1 MIFTTSCNG
10 LEYDNHYSKCCP
22 HLSIILFSLFSPS
35 SLFVKLMTQS
45 FISILEFLFYS
56 SFFLFYLH
64 LPSPDASQGPSPP
77 FFLLLLSR
85 LHHRT
90 HRIFCPLLLCRFKPE
105 FGLRNA
111 ETAELRKYPLRLTTP
126 PGTHPHRP
134 REIPVQKPARQKR
147 NKTKNED
154 LSEVSVF
161 SVDPTAGTVNK
172 PTE

>member
-10 LEYDNHYSKCCP
+10 PEYDNHYSKCCP

-35 SLFVKLMTQS
+35 SLFVKLITQS
-45 FISILEFLFYS
+45 FISILEYLSYS
-56 SFFLFYLH
+56 SFFLFYFH
-64 LPSPDASQGPSPP
+64 LPSPDASQGPPPYFSSSSSPNFITKP
-77 FFLLLLSR
+77 FV
-85 LHHRT
+85 
-90 HRIFCPLLLCRFKPE
+90 FCPLLLYRFKPE

-161 SVDPTAGTVNK
+161 SVDPTTGTVNK